1 MKNLFISSL
10 DQNLIQRSGYVSLI
24 VTTITYIV
32 NKITAFKQKELLFFI
47 EYLFGMILTYI
58 TDIIFVQKVF
68 KANNNKFINI
78 PYTNINYRMKYLF
91 NYEIFYKF
99 LVVITISS
107 IINKNIHTY
116 IIKIL
121 DRYKVLENNNTIKL
135 YRDLGVQLLVNMF
148 TTLMFANIIKYKWA
162 YIDFD
167 DMHLTM
173 IILTWFSLVILISVA
188 NN

>member
-10 DQNLIQRSGYVSLI
+10 DENLIKRSGYVSII
-24 VTTITYIV
+24 VTTITYLV
-32 NKITAFKQKELLFFI
+32 NKFSTFQQKELLFFI
-47 EYLFGMILTYI
+47 EYLFGMILTYV
-58 TDIIFVQKVF
+58 TDILFVQNIFKV
-68 KANNNKFINI
+68 NDKFVKI
-78 PYTNINYRMKYLF
+78 PYNNF
-91 NYEIFYKF
+91 NHRLRYIFNHEILYKF

-107 IINKNIHTY
+107 IINKNIYIY

-121 DRYKVLENNNTIKL
+121 DRYKVLHHNPVIKS
-135 YRDLGVQLLVNMF
+135 YRDLGVQLLINMF
-148 TTLMFANIIKYKWA
+148 TTLMFVNIIKYKWA